1 MPIVL
6 TFTALLFCGC
16 ARMPSAATLSRLAV
30 ARSNQEAKRLY
41 HVEPFKEE
49 HGQWRSEGQQRIWE
63 ALTSTGGHD
72 MTGKV
77 TFDQRGSVTGVYVR
91 MLAHP
96 SPEPSPNLSPLGPN
110 IPREKRFGIPEVM
123 PK

>member
-1 MPIVL
+1 
-6 TFTALLFCGC
+6 
-16 ARMPSAATLSRLAV
+16 
-30 ARSNQEAKRLY
+30 
-41 HVEPFKEE
+41 
-49 HGQWRSEGQQRIWE
+49 
-63 ALTSTGGHD
+63 

-77 TFDQRGSVTGVYVR
+77 TFDEQGSVVSVAVR

-110 IPREKRFGIPEVM
+110 IPREKRLGIPEVM